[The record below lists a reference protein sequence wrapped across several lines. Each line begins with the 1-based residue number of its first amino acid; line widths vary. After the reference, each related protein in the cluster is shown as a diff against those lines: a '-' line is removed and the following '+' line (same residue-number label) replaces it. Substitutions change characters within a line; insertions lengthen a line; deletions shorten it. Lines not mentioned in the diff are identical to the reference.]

1 MSEKEKMQSE
11 EIAKVLSQNP
21 AAKVYLAGVVQGMKL
36 AKAVEPEAEQP
47 EMECMEGSFPPC
59 ECLPYKRNCP
69 GGKEGAAN
77 ESR

>member
-1 MSEKEKMQSE
+1 
-11 EIAKVLSQNP
+11 
-21 AAKVYLAGVVQGMKL
+21 MKL

-69 GGKEGAAN
+69 GGKEAAN
-77 ESR
+77 E

>member
-47 EMECMEGSFPPC
+47 EMECMEGSFPQC

-77 ESR
+77 E

>member
-21 AAKVYLAGVVQGMKL
+21 AAKGYLAGVVQGMKL

-59 ECLPYKRNCP
+59 ECLPYYRNCP

-77 ESR
+77 E

>member
-59 ECLPYKRNCP
+59 ECLPHKRNCP

-77 ESR
+77 E

>member
-47 EMECMEGSFPPC
+47 EMECMEGSFPRASAC
-59 ECLPYKRNCP
+59 RTNGRNCP

-77 ESR
+77 E

>member
-1 MSEKEKMQSE
+1 MNEKEKMQSE

-21 AAKVYLAGVVQGMKL
+21 VAKVYLAGVVQGVKL

-77 ESR
+77 E

>member
-59 ECLPYKRNCP
+59 ECLPYKRNCH

-77 ESR
+77 E

>member
-1 MSEKEKMQSE
+1 MSEKEKMESE
-11 EIAKVLSQNP
+11 EIAKVLTENP
-21 AAKVYLAGVVQGMKL
+21 TSKIYLAGLAQGVVLARSMKL
-36 AKAVEPEAEQP
+36 EEGQS

-77 ESR
+77 E